1 MHRLTVTILLAAL
14 CGCGGGDA
22 EIGSAPSRGPLSFT
36 AGHTCPVPVLSG
48 SPEQKACFA
57 EAEKQCPEGM
67 TPSQIEFEQAT
78 GGPNAGQFLIKSY
91 TCA

>member
-1 MHRLTVTILLAAL
+1 MIRISFIALAILG
-14 CGCGGGDA
+14 GCGGG
-22 EIGSAPSRGPLSFT
+22 GSSGGGVATSLNPFSS
-36 AGHTCPVPVLSG
+36 GHTCAAPALSG

-57 EAEKQCPEGM
+57 EAQKQCPEGL

-78 GGPNAGQFLIKSY
+78 TGPNIGQFLIKSY